1 MRKLLWMAGLTLAL
15 CGCAP
20 TFRVAAPERDQEAK
34 RFKAPKDGST
44 LYVFRDETMGFAVR
58 MVVTLDGRILGE
70 TGAHSFLTA
79 PIAPGVHEVASKTE
93 NDERMTFTSEPGKN
107 VYVWQEVKM
116 GVWSA
121 RSKLSLVDEPSA
133 MERIKACALHESEL
147 PPPAPVAAAPAP
159 VVPGS

>member
-1 MRKLLWMAGLTLAL
+1 MATGRAD
-15 CGCAP
+15 G
-20 TFRVAAPERDQEAK
+20 RRWHVGRQIAAPRDT
-34 RFKAPKDGST
+34 RRRRWGWP
-44 LYVFRDETMGFAVR
+44 
-58 MVVTLDGRILGE
+58 
-70 TGAHSFLTA
+70 A

-133 MERIKACALHESEL
+133 RERIKACALHESEL